1 MSASCWL
8 HPHFFPT
15 KGRAEGPLQ
24 LCLPSPC
31 PQGGTWL
38 GHGRQR
44 GAQHPAAPHPCTFRV
59 WSWSLTGTTWAKQT
73 HIFLRHDPPTK
84 RVWEER
90 KHRLIQLFA
99 ALHSQKS
106 LLIML
111 PCLCRWLY
119 LPAKADC
126 LVRILKQSL
135 QVTSYPCGQ
144 KPSLLIM
151 RDEMTQYCQNKKSWG
166 IIDCHQ
172 GLIIF
177 SWCCLWVNIQA

>member
-1 MSASCWL
+1 M
-8 HPHFFPT
+8 
-15 KGRAEGPLQ
+15 
-24 LCLPSPC
+24 
-31 PQGGTWL
+31 TWL
-38 GHGRQR
+38 QEERLISVSEICSVLLSTLAHCHNMKEPFQIVPIGVQAGFE
-44 GAQHPAAPHPCTFRV
+44 ATFRV
-59 WSWSLTGTTWAKQT
+59 RSWSLTGTTWAKQT
-73 HIFLRHDPPTK
+73 HIFLCHDPPTK

-177 SWCCLWVNIQA
+177 LDVVCE